1 MSSLYTRGE
10 AQRRAE
16 IELTVGDA
24 RKAITEALGY
34 IERQEDGPLTMRHA
48 LKDIGNT
55 INSLEHEL
63 FELHYTIET
72 LNRLAARST
81 RRGHVAAGHPNG
93 TRCWQRGGRC
103 EGERG
108 AVSHPKRA
116 YRTAR
121 RHGALPEWLPS
132 GSPARKFVLDSC

>member
-1 MSSLYTRGE
+1 MSSLYTLGE

-24 RKAITEALGY
+24 RKAIAEALGY

-55 INSLEHEL
+55 ITSLENEL

-72 LNRLAARST
+72 LDRLAT
-81 RRGHVAAGHPNG
+81 RLRDQRDEAMLQRDILTALSVGKDTGDAAGKNA
-93 TRCWQRGGRC
+93 Q
-103 EGERG
+103 
-108 AVSHPKRA
+108 
-116 YRTAR
+116 
-121 RHGALPEWLPS
+121 
-132 GSPARKFVLDSC
+132 